1 MSIVSVVLFIVNLF
15 LILPMQDQSEGW
27 TPLLDKNLS
36 QWESYIELPAHISYN
51 YRRSQGFERHSH
63 QTNRVEQ

>member
-36 QWESYIELPAHISYN
+36 QWES
-51 YRRSQGFERHSH
+51 
-63 QTNRVEQ
+63 